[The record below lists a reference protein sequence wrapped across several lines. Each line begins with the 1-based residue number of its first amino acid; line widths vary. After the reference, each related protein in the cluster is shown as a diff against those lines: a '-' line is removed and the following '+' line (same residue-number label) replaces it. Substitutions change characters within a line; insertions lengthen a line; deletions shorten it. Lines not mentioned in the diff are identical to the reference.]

1 MLFHGGVIQV
11 KFGYLYLLRRVL
23 LCLGASFF
31 RVLARWTG
39 KLRGCR
45 RLHLLL
51 RVRQKLL
58 WLITYH
64 MRQQHGYNWCRS
76 WTIISRYT
84 RLIGQKRLL
93 LYQFMCLRLQ
103 LQLAAELEEVVT
115 ILTLRASLL
124 STAAQASEL
133 LVSRQLILL
142 DAIIRLQLTFHRF
155 NEVVVTLHLSQEVLL
170 GRVTLLTVLLNF
182 IFQRFLSL
190 ENLWSLTVH

>member
-1 MLFHGGVIQV
+1 
-11 KFGYLYLLRRVL
+11 
-23 LCLGASFF
+23 
-31 RVLARWTG
+31 
-39 KLRGCR
+39 
-45 RLHLLL
+45 
-51 RVRQKLL
+51 
-58 WLITYH
+58 
-64 MRQQHGYNWCRS
+64 
-76 WTIISRYT
+76 
-84 RLIGQKRLL
+84 
-93 LYQFMCLRLQ
+93 MCLRLQ

-190 ENLWSLTVH
+190 ENL